1 METKFK
7 INDGGDYFFTLY
19 QENGRKYKNMSTV
32 YEKSKSWLFLAKI
45 ISKSPN
51 KKIDKIVAIAC
62 VSSNYQDPTIETT
75 LEPG

>member
-1 METKFK
+1 
-7 INDGGDYFFTLY
+7 
-19 QENGRKYKNMSTV
+19 MSTV